1 MEIPPMAI
9 SMHIRIN
16 TIKIMILV
24 DFFISLHPF
33 RMEPVAIGPIV

>member
-16 TIKIMILV
+16 TTKMMIFV

-33 RMEPVAIGPIV
+33 GMELVTV